1 MTRGHGRLDPT
12 AAVKDAGN
20 RKLPALIY
28 IHGGLVAGEKDV
40 KHIYLS
46 KFAEHGYFVVNIEY
60 DLALERIFPYA
71 IGQCAADVGYP
82 FPGYRPISGGLQRVP
97 F

>member
-12 AAVKDAGN
+12 AAKKDAGN

-28 IHGGLVAGEKDV
+28 IHGGGWVAGEKDV

-60 DLALERIFPYA
+60 DLAPERIFLTPLVSA
-71 IGQCAADVGYP
+71 
-82 FPGYRPISGGLQRVP
+82 RLLRTISWIMLRIIL
-97 F
+97 